1 MGNHL
6 NKKNVELSLLSIQIG
21 WRHIGCTQ
29 VFRVTVLR
37 EGLNDW
43 RRLAYEVCHFT
54 RRSNFD
60 IVIKNYEVKK
70 KKHAPNAKIH
80 QIETKINN
88 KCIK

>member
-70 KKHAPNAKIH
+70 RNMH
-80 QIETKINN
+80 QMPRFTKLRLRSITNV
-88 KCIK
+88 